1 MADAR
6 IENFNAEVEKVL
18 TYLHGEFAKLQT
30 GRANAALVENVPVDA
45 YGQSQPLKAVAGV
58 SVQDAKT
65 IVVQPWDASTL
76 GDIETALVKADIGIN
91 PVNDGTVIRLN
102 LPPMTT
108 ERREQL
114 VKLVHQLAEEGR
126 ISVRQQRQT
135 VHDKIKDEE
144 KDEDVRY
151 TMLEELEKAVKAANE
166 KIDETK
172 KQKEEEVMTV

>member
-76 GDIETALVKADIGIN
+76 GDIETPETAQKVSCIDSICRAVAVKIHY
-91 PVNDGTVIRLN
+91 
-102 LPPMTT
+102 
-108 ERREQL
+108 RR
-114 VKLVHQLAEEGR
+114 AEE
-126 ISVRQQRQT
+126 SVPT
-135 VHDKIKDEE
+135 
-144 KDEDVRY
+144 
-151 TMLEELEKAVKAANE
+151 AG
-166 KIDETK
+166 
-172 KQKEEEVMTV
+172 

>member
-91 PVNDGTVIRLN
+91 PVNDGTVIRLT

>member
-6 IENFNAEVEKVL
+6 IETFNNEVQKVL

-30 GRANAALVENVPVDA
+30 GRANAALVENIIVVA
-45 YGQSQPLKAVAGV
+45 YGQNQPLKAVAGV

-65 IVVQPWDASTL
+65 IIVQPWDAATL
-76 GDIETALVKADIGIN
+76 AAVESAITKADIGIN
-91 PVNDGTVIRLN
+91 PVNDGSVIRLN

-114 VKLVHQLAEEGR
+114 VKLVHQLSEEGR
-126 ISVRQQRQT
+126 ISIRQQRQT
-135 VHDKIKDEE
+135 AHDKIKDEE

-151 TMLEELEKAVKAANE
+151 TLLEELEKAVKSGNE
-166 KIDETK
+166 KIEESK
-172 KQKEEEVMTV
+172 KAKEEEVMTV